1 MVTRVRAI
9 LALAFISVSAFAMLN
24 CSSIKST
31 NTKSDRERVRPI
43 HHPKYL
49 AFYELSTQN
58 FNQAILD
65 LTAPQVHFPP
75 LKMGIGH
82 QANENYQLKENEDA
96 LIHFSSDYSDQ
107 FNFYGFPLKQVSPK
121 KEQIFI
127 LKMPIEMTH
136 GLFFKY
142 YFKDPIQY
150 ESSKNPLWRVQLNTS
165 IEYFDAF
172 DTEQPIKMLW
182 SGSIYLAVHRE
193 IDFEEAVKMG
203 YKRLSQFYLQD
214 VSDKGSFHILDL

>member
-1 MVTRVRAI
+1 
-9 LALAFISVSAFAMLN
+9 MLN